1 MTYLRRRGWEELAPA
16 DPAAASS
23 PTRYA
28 PGDLVAW
35 RFPDGRLHVG
45 VVSDRRTAAGR
56 PLIIHNAGQG
66 AVEEDVLFEWRIIGH
81 FRWQALARP
90 GS

>member
-1 MTYLRRRGWEELAPA
+1 
-16 DPAAASS
+16 
-23 PTRYA
+23 
-28 PGDLVAW
+28 
-35 RFPDGRLHVG
+35 